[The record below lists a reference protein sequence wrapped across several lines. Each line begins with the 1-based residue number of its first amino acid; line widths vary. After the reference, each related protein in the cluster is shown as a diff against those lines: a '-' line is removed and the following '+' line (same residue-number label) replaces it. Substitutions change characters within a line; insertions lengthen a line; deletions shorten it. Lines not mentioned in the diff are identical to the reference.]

1 MAEDE
6 GLDSLSNDRHS
17 GCRSWPFGVA
27 GDRKSSRIIN
37 RADTDVVSRGENRG
51 KC

>member
-6 GLDSLSNDRHS
+6 GLDSLLNDRHS
-17 GCRSWPFGVA
+17 GRRSRPFVVA

-37 RADTDVVSRGENRG
+37 RADTYVLSRVENLG
-51 KC
+51 NS